1 MGSIVDAGNLKFWE
15 NYPKVV
21 LKRNIIQLESL
32 ENVDFSTPPFLV
44 VLKTLISPFSE
55 PFLLYEEVKKIICPF
70 FSKYVIVDFFH
81 FLANEGPSGTDFGGA
96 KIGDTPL
103 PQGG

>member
-1 MGSIVDAGNLKFWE
+1 MDFMFDHLKAASFGGEWQGGRT
-15 NYPKVV
+15 V
-21 LKRNIIQLESL
+21 QLESL
-32 ENVDFSTPPFLV
+32 ENVDFNTPPFLV
-44 VLKTLISPFSE
+44 VLKTLISTFSE
-55 PFLLYEEVKKIICPF
+55 PFLLYKEVKKIICPF
-70 FSKYVIVDFFH
+70 FSKYVIINFFH

>member
-1 MGSIVDAGNLKFWE
+1 M
-15 NYPKVV
+15 
-21 LKRNIIQLESL
+21 
-32 ENVDFSTPPFLV
+32 
-44 VLKTLISPFSE
+44 
-55 PFLLYEEVKKIICPF
+55 KKIICPF

-103 PQGG
+103 PQWGVKLGVKNLGAENVDFNTLWVTFLQRGTENVDFSTL

>member
-1 MGSIVDAGNLKFWE
+1 MQQSPSIASFKAKSGAAL
-15 NYPKVV
+15 
-21 LKRNIIQLESL
+21 LQLESL

-44 VLKTLISPFSE
+44 VLKTLISTFSE
-55 PFLLYEEVKKIICPF
+55 PFLLYKEVKKIICPF